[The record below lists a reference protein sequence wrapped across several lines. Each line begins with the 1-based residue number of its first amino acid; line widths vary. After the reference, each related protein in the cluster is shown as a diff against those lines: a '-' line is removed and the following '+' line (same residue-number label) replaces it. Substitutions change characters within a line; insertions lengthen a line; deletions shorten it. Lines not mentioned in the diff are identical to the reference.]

1 MAPTPRILPAPC
13 ILIVEDSVLV
23 AMAVE
28 AVLADRGYEVIV
40 AGSLASARQRLRQG
54 TIAAALLD
62 VNLPDGNTLELAS
75 EFTALGIPIAIC
87 TGVDSGSALTGYP
100 AAMRFEK
107 PIEPERLAD
116 WVDSVVRPVQGSSDG
131 LSGEPQPG

>member
-1 MAPTPRILPAPC
+1 MAPAPRTLRDQR

-54 TIAAALLD
+54 TITGALLD
-62 VNLPDGNTLELAS
+62 VNLPDGSTLELAS
-75 EFTALGIPIAIC
+75 ELVALGIPIAIC
-87 TGVDSGSALTGYP
+87 TGVDSGSTLTGYP
-100 AAMRFEK
+100 EAMRFEK

-116 WVDSVVRPVQGSSDG
+116 WVDSVVRPKQGPDDG
-131 LSGEPQPG
+131 LAGEPQPG

>member
-1 MAPTPRILPAPC
+1 MGSPPC

-40 AGSLASARQRLRQG
+40 GGSLASARQRLRQG

-62 VNLPDGNTLELAS
+62 VNLPDGNTLELAQ
-75 EFTALGIPIAIC
+75 EFVALGIPVAIC
-87 TGVDSGSALTGYP
+87 SGVDSGSVPSGYP
-100 AAMRFEK
+100 QTERFEK

-116 WVDSVVRPVQGSSDG
+116 WVDSVVRPAPRPTPS
-131 LSGEPQPG
+131 LSGEPLPG